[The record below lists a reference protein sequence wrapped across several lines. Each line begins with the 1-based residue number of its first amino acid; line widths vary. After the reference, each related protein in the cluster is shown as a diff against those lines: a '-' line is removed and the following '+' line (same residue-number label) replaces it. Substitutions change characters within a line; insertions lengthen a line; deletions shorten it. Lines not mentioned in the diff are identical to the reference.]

1 MCYSGSHTCRLQRLF
16 AVISSV
22 VSFCAPKQFVTPI
35 SARTLVAYVKT
46 NVLYRNTFSRQGNAR
61 TIQAAAASAAA
72 PANSATTVHAATAAY
87 VPASRANA
95 PAATTAA
102 TVFPTHATSSHT
114 SAKPPGME
122 LTLVRV
128 YMEFAAS

>member
-1 MCYSGSHTCRLQRLF
+1 MQRLF

-87 VPASRANA
+87 VPAFLRANA